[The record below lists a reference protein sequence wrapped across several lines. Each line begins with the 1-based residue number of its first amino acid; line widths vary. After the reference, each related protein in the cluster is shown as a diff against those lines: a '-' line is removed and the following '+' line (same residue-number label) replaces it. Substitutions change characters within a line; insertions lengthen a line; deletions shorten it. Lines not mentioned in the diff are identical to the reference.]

1 MERLPQRQNAPSGP
15 VPILFFCPFTCILR
29 VSVTLR
35 IGRPTSEMGITR
47 KLFISQLLIALVLVS
62 GMYFFVQWSFDRGF
76 IRYVYERESQLT
88 EGLVNELSHIYAT
101 DGGWERLATSPER
114 WLQLVTSAVGLPL
127 TGERLERRAQRL
139 REMGWPPRQLQ
150 APPAGLPQ
158 PLEWRIRLL
167 DAQRQMIYGRG
178 NEPLSELDLHPIKND
193 SGDIVGY
200 LGVQQDD
207 AAFSAAR
214 DLQFSKQQN
223 QAYLVIALVMLLISA
238 GVAMPL
244 ASHLVGPIKDL
255 TLATRRLASGDYT
268 PRIQHQTND
277 ELGQLARDF
286 NELAITLNRNESLR
300 RRWVADISHELR
312 TPLAILLGEI
322 DAIRDGVYT
331 LDDNALNSLHQEALL
346 LSRIVNDL
354 YELSM
359 SDIGALDYHK
369 VAVDLGAA
377 ARDALEGVVSAFSEK
392 SIHVDTE
399 GLEDEPRAIVYADP
413 DRLDQLLSNL
423 LQNTLRYTDAQGH
436 VRMALSRKGDTVCL
450 HLEDSPPGVSESE
463 LPKLFDRLYRTDS
476 SRNRKT
482 GGTGL
487 GLAICKNIAEAHSG
501 SLTATSSTLGGL
513 CMTLELPLIPEEQ
526 I

>member
-1 MERLPQRQNAPSGP
+1 
-15 VPILFFCPFTCILR
+15 
-29 VSVTLR
+29 
-35 IGRPTSEMGITR
+35 MGITR
-47 KLFISQLLIALVLVS
+47 KLFFSQLLIALLLVS

-88 EGLVNELSHIYAT
+88 ESLVNELSHIHT
-101 DGGWERLATSPER
+101 TEGGWQKLAASPER
-114 WLQLVTSAVGLPL
+114 WLRLVTSVVGPPL
-127 TGERLERRAQRL
+127 TGERLERRVQRL
-139 REMGWPPRQLQ
+139 REMGWPPRHS
-150 APPAGLPQ
+150 PPPSAGLPT

-167 DAQRQMIYGRG
+167 DAQRQMIYGRED
-178 NEPLSELDLHPIKND
+178 EPLSKMDLHPIKND
-193 SGDIVGY
+193 SGEILGY

-214 DLQFSKQQN
+214 DLQFSRQQN
-223 QAYLVIALVMLLISA
+223 QAYLVIALITLLVSA

-244 ASHLVGPIKDL
+244 AHHLVGPIRDL

-268 PRIQHQTND
+268 PRIDHQSND

-286 NELAITLNRNESLR
+286 NELALTLNRNESLR

-322 DAIRDGVYT
+322 DAIRDGVYA
-331 LDDNALNSLHQEALL
+331 LDENALNSLHQEALL

-377 ARDALEGVVSAFSEK
+377 ARDALEGVVSPFSDK
-392 SIHVDTE
+392 SIRIDTE
-399 GLEDEPRAIVYADP
+399 GLGGEPRAIVYADP

-423 LQNTLRYTDAQGH
+423 LQNTLRYTDAGGH
-436 VRMALSRKGDTVCL
+436 VRMTLTRKGDTARLV
-450 HLEDSPPGVSESE
+450 LEDSAPGVSESE
-463 LPKLFDRLYRTDS
+463 LPKLFDRLYRADS

-501 SLTATSSTLGGL
+501 SLAATLSALGGL
-513 CMTLELPLIPEEQ
+513 CITLELPLMPEEQ
-526 I
+526 T